1 IQLISGLANPS
12 YLAFDRSNRFL
23 YAGHGDLTEISS
35 FAIDPA
41 TGRLTHLNSVS
52 TFGKNPVHLTID
64 PTNRWVVVANHL
76 SSMLAVLA
84 RNPDGSL
91 GGLADEAK
99 LIGKIGPHRVEQPFS
114 K

>member
-23 YAGHGDLTEISS
+23 YAVHGDLTDISAFS
-35 FAIDPA
+35 IDPA
-41 TGRLTHLNSVS
+41 TGKLTHLNSVS

-64 PTNRWVVVANHL
+64 PTNRWIIVANHL
-76 SSMLAVLA
+76 SSTLAVLT
-84 RNPDGSL
+84 RKEDGSL

-99 LIGKIGPHRVEQPFS
+99 LTGKLGPHRIE
-114 K
+114 